1 MPDISRRSL
10 AACVGLLTGAVV
22 ARTQAQTVQ
31 PQLAVANAPK
41 FRAVPLTFNPDK
53 VRWLSASAIAGH
65 HEIYAESVNR
75 LNAIT
80 EQLAKLDPASAE
92 PAEIGKLKREQ
103 QELFNSSLLHEL
115 YFECIGDAPT
125 QPSGVFAQAISRDF
139 GSLDRWRAE
148 FAAMGKSATDGKGLV
163 ILTYLPRDKKLMNHM
178 AADHSMAPAGCVPLI
193 VLDVYQHAY
202 KPDYDTDIGKYV
214 DNFVQMTR
222 WVTPERLYREAI
234 RV

>member
-10 AACVGLLTGAVV
+10 AAGVGLLAGAAV
-22 ARTQAQTVQ
+22 ARAHAQ

-53 VRWLSASAIAGH
+53 VKWLSVDAITKH
-65 HEIYAESVNR
+65 HAIYAESVNR

-80 EQLAKLDPASAE
+80 EQLAQIDPAKVE
-92 PAEIGKLKREQ
+92 PREIGELKREQ
-103 QELFNSSLLHEL
+103 QVVYNSSLLHEL

-125 QPSGVFAQAISRDF
+125 QPSGVFAQAIARDF
-139 GSLDRWRAE
+139 GGMDRWKAE
-148 FAAMGKSATDGKGLV
+148 FAAMAKSVTDGTGLV
-163 ILTYLPRDKKLMNHM
+163 ILTYAPREKKLMNQL
-178 AADHSMAPAGCVPLI
+178 AAGHAAGPAGCVPLL
-193 VLDVYQHAY
+193 VLDMYEHAW
-202 KPDYDTDIGKYV
+202 KPDYGNDSGKYV
-214 DNFVQMTR
+214 DSFMQMTR

>member
-10 AACVGLLTGAVV
+10 AVCLGLAAGAT
-22 ARTQAQTVQ
+22 AMRASAQTVQ
-31 PQLAVANAPK
+31 PQLAAANAPK
-41 FRAVPLTFNPDK
+41 FRAIPLTFNPDK
-53 VRWLSASAIAGH
+53 VKWLSAPAIVAH

-75 LNAIT
+75 LNAVT
-80 EQLAKLDPASAE
+80 EQLTQLDPAKVD
-92 PAEIGKLKREQ
+92 PAEIGKLKRAQ
-103 QELFNSSLLHEL
+103 QEAFNSSLLHEL

-163 ILTYLPRDKKLMNHM
+163 ILTYLPRDKKLMNHL
-178 AADHSMAPAGCVPLI
+178 AADHTMAPAGCVPLA
-193 VLDVYQHAY
+193 VLDVYEHAY
-202 KPDYDTDIGKYV
+202 KADYGADIGKYV
-214 DNFVQMTR
+214 DSFVQMTR